1 MYECPN
7 CNANLKFDIPTQML
21 LCDRCGT
28 SMDPYAFHKGRDAE
42 EHTDTETMYTMEE
55 QEYEVTVFT
64 CPQCGGELI
73 SDDNTAATFCNFCGG
88 ATILDSRISREKR
101 PASIIPFKKTR
112 EDCEQAYVHMMR
124 RALFAPREL
133 KKKEYIS
140 RFRSI
145 YMPYWIYKAEMEERV
160 TFGAKESRQ
169 SGDYMINTL
178 YRLHSDVEEKYN
190 GFYYDASSTFS
201 DALSNAIAP
210 FDWTEAKEFTP
221 AFLSG
226 FYADAEDV
234 DPELYKED
242 VQDIVA
248 AEAGRSMEMDPTCRQ
263 FTVGDSMYDALR
275 PKTVE
280 GRLSMFPVWF
290 LAYRYKDRVSYMAVN
305 GQTGKAAGTVP
316 VDKKRFVMGSVLLAL
331 PLFILFNLL
340 FAMKASTMV
349 FFAGILGVV
358 GAFLSIGQKRK
369 LKAKEDYMDDKGS
382 GRYLVIG
389 RKSGPVSERKQAMDR
404 TQLVMVILMMGVYG
418 FTTALFQDSSLEFLA
433 EIAVLIVSILFSGM
447 GKANFR
453 FGSLQLGG
461 DAEEKAL
468 LDGKETVFTIL
479 KPGIGVLLAVIVL
492 ILQPRAE
499 VFYYGAA
506 IAILV
511 LMGWNALELI
521 EQHNILSTRPLPQFK
536 RRGGEND
543 GK

>member
-42 EHTDTETMYTMEE
+42 ERTDTETLYTMEE

-201 DALSNAIAP
+201 HRL
-210 FDWTEAKEFTP
+210 T
-221 AFLSG
+221 
-226 FYADAEDV
+226 
-234 DPELYKED
+234 
-242 VQDIVA
+242 
-248 AEAGRSMEMDPTCRQ
+248 GRRQ
-263 FTVGDSMYDALR
+263 R
-275 PKTVE
+275 
-280 GRLSMFPVWF
+280 
-290 LAYRYKDRVSYMAVN
+290 
-305 GQTGKAAGTVP
+305 
-316 VDKKRFVMGSVLLAL
+316 
-331 PLFILFNLL
+331 
-340 FAMKASTMV
+340 
-349 FFAGILGVV
+349 
-358 GAFLSIGQKRK
+358 
-369 LKAKEDYMDDKGS
+369 
-382 GRYLVIG
+382 
-389 RKSGPVSERKQAMDR
+389 
-404 TQLVMVILMMGVYG
+404 
-418 FTTALFQDSSLEFLA
+418 SL
-433 EIAVLIVSILFSGM
+433 
-447 GKANFR
+447 
-453 FGSLQLGG
+453 
-461 DAEEKAL
+461 
-468 LDGKETVFTIL
+468 
-479 KPGIGVLLAVIVL
+479 
-492 ILQPRAE
+492 
-499 VFYYGAA
+499 
-506 IAILV
+506 
-511 LMGWNALELI
+511 
-521 EQHNILSTRPLPQFK
+521 H
-536 RRGGEND
+536 RRS
-543 GK
+543 